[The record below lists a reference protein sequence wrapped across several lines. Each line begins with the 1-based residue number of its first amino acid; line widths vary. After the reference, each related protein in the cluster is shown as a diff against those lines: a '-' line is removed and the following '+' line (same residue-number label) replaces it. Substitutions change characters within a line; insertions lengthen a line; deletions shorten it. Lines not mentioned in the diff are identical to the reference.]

1 MELDLLLPMLTAKDT
16 KQGYGAFLELERLS
30 EESDDLY
37 AYTEQFAD
45 MVSDRAWAVRC
56 RGFRLFCK
64 QARWDDDGVL
74 DRCLDR
80 ALVILE
86 DEKPTAVRQALAA
99 LLDVV
104 PYKQEVWPVI
114 RQRVE
119 AMDTTRDEAAKGPLL
134 QRGIHALLNTMQ
146 GKGGGAV
153 SAAPMA

>member
-37 AYTEQFAD
+37 PYRERFAD

-64 QARWDDDGVL
+64 QARWDTDGVI
-74 DRCLDR
+74 DCCLDR
-80 ALVILE
+80 ALAILE

-104 PYKQEVWPVI
+104 PHKPELWPVI
-114 RQRVE
+114 RVRLE
-119 AMDTTRDEAAKGPLL
+119 TMDLSRYKDSMSPLI
-134 QRGIHALLNTMQ
+134 QKDMETLLNAMQ
-146 GKGGGAV
+146 
-153 SAAPMA
+153 

>member
-1 MELDLLLPMLTAKDT
+1 MDAERMLSVLTVKDT

-37 AYTEQFAD
+37 PYTERFAD

-64 QARWDDDGVL
+64 QARWDGDGII

-80 ALVILE
+80 TLAILE

-99 LLDVV
+99 LEELV
-104 PYKQEVWPVI
+104 PYKEALWPAI
-114 RQRVE
+114 RQRLESMDPGRYRDTMAPLIEKDIRRLLE
-119 AMDTTRDEAAKGPLL
+119 AMR
-134 QRGIHALLNTMQ
+134 
-146 GKGGGAV
+146 
-153 SAAPMA
+153 

>member
-104 PYKQEVWPVI
+104 PYKQELWPVI

-119 AMDTTRDEAAKGPLL
+119 AMDTTRYTDC
-134 QRGIHALLNTMQ
+134 
-146 GKGGGAV
+146 
-153 SAAPMA
+153 MASSNF